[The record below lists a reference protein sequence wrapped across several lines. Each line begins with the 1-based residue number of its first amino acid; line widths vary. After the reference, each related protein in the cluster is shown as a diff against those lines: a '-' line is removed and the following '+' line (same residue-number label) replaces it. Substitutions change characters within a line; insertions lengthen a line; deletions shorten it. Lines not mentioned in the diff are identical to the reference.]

1 MENMILLK
9 ATIKFFF
16 NFFITVLLVI
26 KERVTPKRVALR
38 YSCRKQTN
46 AHSKVEKKRLL
57 HVVSLK
63 IEKLLQAPTGGEE
76 ENKEENKE
84 RTTKNLSF

>member
-1 MENMILLK
+1 MILLK
-9 ATIKFFF
+9 ATKKFFL
-16 NFFITVLLVI
+16 ITVLLVI
-26 KERVTPKRVALR
+26 KEQVTPKRVALR

-63 IEKLLQAPTGGEE
+63 VEKLLQAPTGGEE

-84 RTTKNLSF
+84 ITTKNLSF